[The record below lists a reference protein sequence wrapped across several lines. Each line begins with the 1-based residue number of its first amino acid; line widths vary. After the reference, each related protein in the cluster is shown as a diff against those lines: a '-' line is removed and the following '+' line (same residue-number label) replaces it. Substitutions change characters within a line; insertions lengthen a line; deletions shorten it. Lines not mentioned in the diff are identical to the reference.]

1 MANSW
6 LIFLEVVQGVWKKKT
21 KGKSKKN
28 GRKLTWKEELQSAKV
43 LDPLEAWN
51 GFESTWKDLGVNWKC
66 VKDLWLM
73 VWGIYS

>member
-21 KGKSKKN
+21 QGKSKKN

-51 GFESTWKDLGVNWKC
+51 GFESTWKDLGVNWK
-66 VKDLWLM
+66 
-73 VWGIYS
+73 